1 VMAVATMLH
10 VNPTFVMTQSSSR
23 KEGLCSANRG
33 ER

>member
-10 VNPTFVMTQSSSR
+10 VNPTFVIDAVETSR

-33 ER
+33 E